1 MNPYPYRTFPLSQNL
16 ADVNAYLQQQGIEH
30 RFTEE
35 SNGQVLWLVNPDHA
49 PMLDSFFEAYD
60 HNAIHI
66 ERSEKPTSTAQPAK
80 RKMRKYLAVIL
91 ANPLTILFIVCGF
104 IGLIFTEGLNGR
116 QLYYCCLYMPFSE
129 AVESGRYWQ
138 MITPAFLH
146 FGWMHWLFNCLWLWM
161 IGRMLEPYLG
171 TFKYMI
177 LFLVTALAANVA
189 QFMSSGD
196 VNFGGLS
203 GVVYGYFGF
212 IFVANLLKV
221 DARLFLPS
229 GMFVFFALSLAA
241 GFFGVFELFSV
252 HVANWAHL
260 GGLLA
265 GIGLAIIMFYQA
277 VYNLFK
283 R

>member
-1 MNPYPYRTFPLSQNL
+1 MNPYAYRTFPLSQNL
-16 ADVNAYLQQQGIEH
+16 TDVNAYLQQQGVEH

-35 SNGQVLWLVNPDHA
+35 RDRQVLWLIHPEHR
-49 PMLDSFFEAYD
+49 PMLDSFFDDYD
-60 HNAIHI
+60 QKTIHI
-66 ERSEKPTSTAQPAK
+66 KRVQSVEPMAQPVK
-80 RKMRKYLAVIL
+80 HKMREYFSVVLE
-91 ANPLTILFIVCGF
+91 NPLTILFIIFGF
-104 IGLIFTEGLNGR
+104 VGLLLTETLNGR
-116 QLYYCCLYMPFSE
+116 QLYDCCFYMPFSE
-129 AVESGRYWQ
+129 AVETGRYWQ
-138 MITPAFLH
+138 ILTPTFLH

-171 TFKYMI
+171 MFKYLL
-177 LFLVTALAANVA
+177 LFLVTALAANIA

-212 IFVANLLKV
+212 VFVANVLKV
-221 DARLFLPS
+221 DSRLFLPS
-229 GMFVFFALSLAA
+229 GMFVFFAISLAA
-241 GFFGVFELFSV
+241 GFFGVFEVFSV

-260 GGLLA
+260 GGLFAGMVLA
-265 GIGLAIIMFYQA
+265 VIMFYQS

>member
-1 MNPYPYRTFPLSQNL
+1 MNPFVYKIFPLSQNL
-16 ADVNAYLQQQGIEH
+16 ADVNAYLRQQGIEH

-35 SNGQVLWLVNPDHA
+35 RNGQALWLIHPDHV
-49 PMLDSFFEAYD
+49 PVLDDFFEAYEQKT
-60 HNAIHI
+60 IHI
-66 ERSEKPTSTAQPAK
+66 QTSGSKTEPAK
-80 RKMRKYLAVIL
+80 RNMRKYLLVVL
-91 ANPLTILFIVCGF
+91 ENPLTILCIIFGF
-104 IGLIFTEGLNGR
+104 VGLVLTESLNGR
-116 QLYYCCLYMPFSE
+116 QLYDCCLYMPFSE

-138 MITPAFLH
+138 MLTPTFLH
-146 FGWMHWLFNCLWLWM
+146 FGWMHWLFNSLWLWM

-171 TFKYMI
+171 VFNYML
-177 LFLVTALAANVA
+177 LFLVTALMANVA
-189 QFMSSGD
+189 QFMSSGA

-212 IFVANLLKV
+212 IFVANLLRV

-229 GMFVFFALSLAA
+229 GMFVFFALSLVA
-241 GFFGVFELFSV
+241 GFFGVFEVFSV

-265 GIGLAIIMFYQA
+265 GIALAGIMFYRS

>member
-1 MNPYPYRTFPLSQNL
+1 MNPYVYRTFPLSQNL

-35 SNGQVLWLVNPDHA
+35 HNGQALWLIHPDHA
-49 PMLDSFFEAYD
+49 SILDNFFEAYD
-60 HNAIHI
+60 QKAVHI
-66 ERSEKPTSTAQPAK
+66 DAAVSTSQPAK
-80 RKMRKYLAVIL
+80 RKIRKYLSVVL
-91 ANPLTILFIVCGF
+91 ENPLTIVFIIFGF
-104 IGLIFTEGLNGR
+104 IGLIFTEGLSGR
-116 QLYYCCLYMPFSE
+116 QLYNCCLYMPFSE

-138 MITPAFLH
+138 MLTPTFLH

-171 TFKYMI
+171 TLKYLL
-177 LFLVTALAANVA
+177 LFLVTGLAANIA

-212 IFVANLLKV
+212 VFVANILKV

-241 GFFGVFELFSV
+241 GFFGVFEVFSV

-265 GIGLAIIMFYQA
+265 GIGLAVIMFYRS